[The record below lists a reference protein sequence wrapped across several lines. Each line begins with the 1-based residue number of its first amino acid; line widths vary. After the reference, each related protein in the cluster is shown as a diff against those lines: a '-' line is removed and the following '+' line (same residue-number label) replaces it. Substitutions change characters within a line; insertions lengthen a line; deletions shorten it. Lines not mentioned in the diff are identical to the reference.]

1 MLASS
6 ARLNE
11 GVLPLTLLIGLPFR
25 RPQAKV
31 CREVE
36 MVKHLKTSNN
46 GEVLHEATRAPSN
59 GAEIEIRKR

>member
-1 MLASS
+1 M
-6 ARLNE
+6 
-11 GVLPLTLLIGLPFR
+11 LIGLPFR